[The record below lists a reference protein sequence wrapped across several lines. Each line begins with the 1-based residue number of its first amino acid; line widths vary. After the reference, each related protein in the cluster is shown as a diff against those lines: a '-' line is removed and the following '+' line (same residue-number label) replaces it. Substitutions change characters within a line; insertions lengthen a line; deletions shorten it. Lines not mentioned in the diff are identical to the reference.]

1 MKDYKRTDINNDF
14 WIKDYGNGTFE
25 LFLRASGPT
34 GAVVY
39 RYEEGRL
46 KWCQR
51 RSYGGGSTPKYFNFF
66 KSDWS

>member
-1 MKDYKRTDINNDF
+1 MKNYKRTDINKDL
-14 WIKDYGNGTFE
+14 WIIDYGNHSFD
-25 LFLRASGPT
+25 LFLRAFGPN

-51 RSYGGGSTPKYFNFF
+51 RSYSGGSTPKYFNFF

>member
-1 MKDYKRTDINNDF
+1 MKNYKRTDINKDL
-14 WIKDYGNGTFE
+14 WINDYGNDTFD

-51 RSYGGGSTPKYFNFF
+51 SI
-66 KSDWS
+66 

>member
-14 WIKDYGNGTFE
+14 WINDYGNGTFE
-25 LFLRASGPT
+25 LFLRAFGPT